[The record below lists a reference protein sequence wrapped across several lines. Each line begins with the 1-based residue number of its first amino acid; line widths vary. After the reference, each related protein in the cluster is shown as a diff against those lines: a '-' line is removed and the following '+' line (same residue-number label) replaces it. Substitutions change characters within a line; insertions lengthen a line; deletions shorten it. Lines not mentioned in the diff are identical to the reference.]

1 MKQTTFASLN
11 FAAKKKPT
19 RREQFLGEMEQV
31 VPWTALEALI
41 EPHYP
46 KSGRRGRPPMPLTR
60 MLRIHFLQQWYA
72 LSDPAIA
79 PALLYLGHP
88 CPRRPWKMRFT
99 RSNRCADLSV
109 SS

>member
-19 RREQFLGEMEQV
+19 RREQFLSEMAKV
-31 VPWTALEALI
+31 VPWVALEALL

-46 KSGRRGRPPMPLTR
+46 KSGRRGRPPMPRMPRMR

-79 PALLYLGHP
+79 PALFDLAI
-88 CPRRPWKMRFT
+88 RRSYPAAMNPIQLTSFR
-99 RSNRCADLSV
+99 LL
-109 SS
+109 